1 MKRGITIIEIL
12 ITIFLLGIF
21 ICFCMP
27 YMNEII
33 NKYNDINLSQ
43 IKCYDQIL
51 FYEKLSAICSTTN
64 EINYK
69 IDNNLE
75 ISINN
80 HLLVSNEDDYL
91 ILDNINY
98 DVKLISTLIKEE
110 YILLN
115 VVINEKE
122 QCLII
127 RGTTNEIYSN

>member
-1 MKRGITIIEIL
+1 
-12 ITIFLLGIF
+12 
-21 ICFCMP
+21 
-27 YMNEII
+27 MNEITTSYDEI
-33 NKYNDINLSQ
+33 NSIQ

-64 EINYK
+64 EIKYK

-80 HLLVSNEDDYL
+80 HLLMSNEDEYL

-115 VVINEKE
+115 VIINEKE

-127 RGTTNEIYSN
+127 RGDTNEIYSN